1 MGLRECRL
9 CMPCHICELLIRL
22 EYRNGN
28 ARHSSPTP
36 KYLDETIVSYSIY
49 VLSICSTDRSA
60 GRFYAGP
67 IRKWASPLMARAAP
81 DAQYLST
88 HIYIHA
94 HVLYELPPR
103 RSKQTGQVISHWL
116 QIISQGYTAPY
127 SCSTCHHAEG
137 KEGVGFPLVGGLI
150 IFFYYKPI
158 RCIYEA
164 GGCGFTLDM
173 IMEIGRVMMVPR

>member
-1 MGLRECRL
+1 MGRPRPRAKSWALNLKSCWLFEVLPSGLRECRFS
-9 CMPCHICELLIRL
+9 P
-22 EYRNGN
+22 YDAGG
-28 ARHSSPTP
+28 ARC
-36 KYLDETIVSYSIY
+36 SIFFD
-49 VLSICSTDRSA
+49 T
-60 GRFYAGP
+60 
-67 IRKWASPLMARAAP
+67 
-81 DAQYLST
+81 
-88 HIYIHA
+88 YIHNTHA
-94 HVLYELPPR
+94 HILYELPPR
-103 RSKQTGQVISHWL
+103 WSKETGSIIPHWL
-116 QIISQGYTAPY
+116 QIILWGYTAPY